1 MRGLWLVL
9 VSVLLCS
16 CQMAALRSGGSAA
29 GGTLVRLDAVLAGAY
44 DNHQQVKQALVS
56 VKAGTTVAV
65 PHLREHWHLLER
77 DRGDSV
83 WLWQLQTL
91 DQSDDAAATWLYRVT
106 PSGNGNTVTLT
117 PYRAI
122 DPAAFKAAS
131 NDKKFKFVAA
141 QWAQLTPCT
150 LTGEWKNAQFGAAAD
165 AAACSALLPG
175 LGASAALLPLRFS
188 LDGEMLH
195 SVTFA
200 DQARGTGAGI
210 DARRVRWF
218 DGWAAINGG
227 GSKAKSGNQD
237 WHVQKDLRLASEG
250 GRVKL
255 HWRDGAASGYSL
267 ELARTSYPE
276 RNLDVLQLNVIDDAS
291 GQVIDY
297 VWANPAATAIGFN
310 LGWLQVGLTQAAN
323 VRE

>member
-9 VSVLLCS
+9 VSILLCA
-16 CQMAALRSGGSAA
+16 CQTAALRSGGSGA
-29 GGTLVRLDAVLAGAY
+29 GDALVRLDAAFAGAY

-56 VKAGTTVAV
+56 VKVGTTVAV
-65 PHLREHWHLLER
+65 PHLREHWQLLER
-77 DRGDSV
+77 DRGNSV

-91 DQSDDAAATWLYRVT
+91 DQGDAVAATWLYRVAA
-106 PSGNGNTVTLT
+106 NGNTVTLT

-122 DPAAFKAAS
+122 DPAASKAAL

-141 QWAQLTPCT
+141 QWAQLAPCT
-150 LTGEWKNAQFGAAAD
+150 LTGEWKNSQFLAAAN

-175 LGASAALLPLRFS
+175 LGASAALLPLRFT
-188 LDGEMLH
+188 LDGDMLH

-237 WHVQKDLRLASEG
+237 WHVQKDLHLSSEG

-276 RNLDVLQLNVIDDAS
+276 RNLDVLQLDVIDDAT

-323 VRE
+323 ARE